1 MSLKKPEA
9 PTVRQMMLA
18 AGPLTAR
25 IIKRLTGI
33 KSFRSFCISITG
45 MKLFTDSSKTGLPH
59 TEPETEHCRQA
70 TAKSSSLIP
79 TGTATLRQNTQTA
92 VRWAERITAI
102 ILEIPFFCIHWK
114 AASRSAI
121 RISRRR
127 PIRQNGNTIFP
138 KGKERQTS
146 GYSRCC
152 RYPVQPRIM
161 SWL

>member
-9 PTVRQMMLA
+9 PTVRQMMHA
-18 AGPLTAR
+18 AGPLTVR
-25 IIKRLTGI
+25 SIKRLMRI

-45 MKLFTDSSKTGLPH
+45 RKLFTDSKTELPH
-59 TEPETEHCRQA
+59 TDTETERCRQA
-70 TAKSSSLIP
+70 TTERSSLIL
-79 TGTATLRQNTQTA
+79 TGTATLRQNMQTA

-102 ILEIPFFCIHWK
+102 IPEIPFFCIHWK

-121 RISRRR
+121 RISRRH
-127 PIRQNGNTIFP
+127 PIRQNGNIIFP